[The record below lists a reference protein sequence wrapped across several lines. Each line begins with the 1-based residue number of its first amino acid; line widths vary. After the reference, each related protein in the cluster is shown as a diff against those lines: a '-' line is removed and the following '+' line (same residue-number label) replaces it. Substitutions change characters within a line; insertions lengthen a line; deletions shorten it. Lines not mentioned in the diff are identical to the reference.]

1 MALKRAAFRAE
12 TGDRSDVPIDFDD
25 HIGTVNERVSD
36 WRGLNELNLFC
47 FGDDLAVV
55 GDAGEIVAENGVEDG
70 RVIELDGVRD
80 TLLEIGDGLAVGL
93 LVGLW
98 LIFLS
103 KSREREREESENEQ
117 HRLFHG
123 GHHADVSFSGLD
135 ESVTRI
141 N

>member
-1 MALKRAAFRAE
+1 MALQRAAFRAE
-12 TGDRSDVPIDFDD
+12 AGNRSDVPIDFDD
-25 HIGTVNERVSD
+25 HIGTMNERVGGL
-36 WRGLNELNLFC
+36 RGLNQLNLFC

-55 GDAGEIVAENGVEDG
+55 GDTDKVVAENCVEDG
-70 RVIELDGVRD
+70 RVIELDGVSE
-80 TLLEIGDGLAVGL
+80 TLLEIGDGLAVGF
-93 LVGLW
+93 LVRLW

-117 HRLFHG
+117 HLFFHG
-123 GHHADVSFSGLD
+123 GHHANVSFSGLD